1 MNSAKN
7 IDQKFDYKALMSCIS
22 NTLKREEETL
32 DPSFFDALMD
42 FDGVDFLNNMSNE
55 DIQANVETINTTK
68 ILNQLIR
75 TNSSAS
81 SEITNEQ
88 IDLLLKSSNL
98 ITDSDSR
105 RTSVDKRI
113 RRKKRYLYED
123 ENSITQ
129 DTLDSNDYEEDEEDD
144 DGEDEEDENSNQL
157 TVKRKTR
164 SNNKNGKKMLKTG
177 SRTSKRKNSTDSS
190 NGVFKKDSNKEA
202 ATRYRIKKM
211 SEKDQL
217 FETKVHLE
225 KQNYDTQKK
234 IDHVQTEINYLKNL
248 LCQVLLTKGILS

>member
-1 MNSAKN
+1 
-7 IDQKFDYKALMSCIS
+7 
-22 NTLKREEETL
+22 
-32 DPSFFDALMD
+32 MD
-42 FDGVDFLNNMSNE
+42 FDGVDFLNNMSHE

-81 SEITNEQ
+81 LEITNEQ
-88 IDLLLKSSNL
+88 IDLLLKSSNSNS
-98 ITDSDSR
+98 SDSR
-105 RTSVDKRI
+105 RNSVDKRI
-113 RRKKRYLYED
+113 RKKKRYLYED
-123 ENSITQ
+123 ENSMTQ
-129 DTLDSNDYEEDEEDD
+129 DTLDSNDYEEDEDD

-157 TVKRKTR
+157 NVKRKTR

-177 SRTSKRKNSTDSS
+177 SRTTKRKNSNDSS
-190 NGVFKKDSNKEA
+190 NGVFKKESNKEA

-225 KQNYDTQKK
+225 KQNDDTQKK

>member
-1 MNSAKN
+1 
-7 IDQKFDYKALMSCIS
+7 
-22 NTLKREEETL
+22 
-32 DPSFFDALMD
+32 MD
-42 FDGVDFLNNMSNE
+42 FDGVDFLNNISNE
-55 DIQANVETINTTK
+55 GLQTNVETINTQK

-75 TNSSAS
+75 TNSSSTAS

-98 ITDSDSR
+98 LTDSNSSNSNSR

-113 RRKKRYLYED
+113 RKKKRYLYE
-123 ENSITQ
+123 EEEEPEEEYSMTQ
-129 DTLDSNDYEEDEEDD
+129 DTLDSNTNDDEND
-144 DGEDEEDENSNQL
+144 DEEDEDDEDDQDEEDTNQFA
-157 TVKRKTR
+157 VKRKTR
-164 SNNKNGKKMLKTG
+164 STSKNGKKISKTLN
-177 SRTSKRKNSTDSS
+177 RTSKRKTSTDS
-190 NGVFKKDSNKEA
+190 NGMFKKESNKEA

-225 KQNYDTQKK
+225 KQNDDTQKK